1 MKKVLHQ
8 LFNRN
13 PQLRVLAFH
22 GKEAPFTIKKG
33 NQEKL
38 LAYTGGG
45 MSPPPLGTSQ
55 SLKSSLI
62 SIKVENLAPCSASLF
77 SAVHPSGSLC
87 LSEKL
92 FPILCKSGL
101 KKAQKP
107 RRRAQCK

>member
-1 MKKVLHQ
+1 MRKSLHQ
-8 LFNRN
+8 LFNRI

-45 MSPPPLGTSQ
+45 MSPPPLGTAQ

-62 SIKVENLAPCSASLF
+62 SLKVENLAPCSASLF

-92 FPILCKSGL
+92 FPILCKSGF
-101 KKAQKP
+101 K
-107 RRRAQCK
+107 RA

>member
-13 PQLRVLAFH
+13 PQLRVLAFD

-38 LAYTGGG
+38 FAYTGG

-55 SLKSSLI
+55 SLKSSL
-62 SIKVENLAPCSASLF
+62 KVGNLAPCFA
-77 SAVHPSGSLC
+77 P
-87 LSEKL
+87 
-92 FPILCKSGL
+92 
-101 KKAQKP
+101 
-107 RRRAQCK
+107 